1 MAELK
6 VVLSADTKK
15 ATDDLQKVS
24 ATIKD
29 VDKSA
34 QSLKSLDAILKAI
47 EKNTIATSNG
57 FKELA
62 DNLKKVPEK
71 PPVDPEPIKKFTGTI
86 GVLTERLPRLRD
98 ALLNATDPAKI
109 DRLNKIIAE
118 TQLRIKS
125 LSSTTLPTLTKS
137 TGGAN
142 IALTNFGRV
151 VQDAPFGIIGI
162 ANNIDPLISSFQ
174 RLKVETGST
183 RGAFKSLLAGL
194 KGPAGIAIAV
204 SSITS
209 AFIAF
214 GPQIAQFFSTVD
226 LAAQKSKAAA
236 EAFKGAA
243 KDVASEASNV
253 EKLVA
258 VIKSETTTRQAK
270 IAAIKELNS
279 ISPTYFGGLRLEGDL
294 VVGLEGSYKNY
305 IANLLQTAKA
315 KAAQSA
321 ITDLYAKRLELESKL
336 VGSDLVEANKKAAE
350 ATRQLDKARGSVQ
363 QLGIGPLL
371 SQEERAALALQ
382 NQIQLLDREIAGLAS
397 KTIADYNDEAKKSAE
412 SATKVANAQKEL
424 TAEFR
429 SSLELV
435 QPSLDGLDQR
445 ITKEEALARALIA
458 RKNAETSADN
468 TATQDAANA
477 LVNGAQAP
485 AAIGNIR
492 IPQGIA
498 DEQARINKE
507 AAIGAQQFAAIQASV
522 AQTQA
527 IFNTL
532 GPVVDQTFAAIANGE
547 NAFDAI
553 GQGVKRLIVDLIKAA
568 AIAAVISGLSGGA
581 TSFLGAFKGLVGF
594 ARGGAVFGPTPALV
608 GEAGPEAIIPLSQ
621 LANIIGNSGGGGNV
635 NVTGTLRGN
644 DLFITNQ
651 RGGASYGRLFG

>member
-6 VVLSADTKK
+6 VKLTANTQQATQQVKQFQNEVAKTGK
-15 ATDDLQKVS
+15 A
-24 ATIKD
+24 
-29 VDKSA
+29 
-34 QSLKSLDAILKAI
+34 
-47 EKNTIATSNG
+47 
-57 FKELA
+57 
-62 DNLKKVPEK
+62 
-71 PPVDPEPIKKFTGTI
+71 
-86 GVLTERLPRLRD
+86 LP
-98 ALLNATDPAKI
+98 
-109 DRLNKIIAE
+109 
-118 TQLRIKS
+118 Q
-125 LSSTTLPTLTKS
+125 LTKNVA
-137 TGGAN
+137 GAN

-151 VQDAPFGIIGI
+151 IQDAPFGIIGI

-174 RLKVETGST
+174 NLKNQTGST
-183 RGAFKSLLAGL
+183 GGALKALLAGL
-194 KGPAGIAIAV
+194 TGPAGIAIGVSAV
-204 SSITS
+204 TS
-209 AFIAF
+209 ALITF
-214 GPQIAQFFSTVD
+214 GPQIAQFFGTVD
-226 LAAQKSKAAA
+226 IAAQKAENAAK
-236 EAFKGAA
+236 AFKDAA
-243 KDVASEASNV
+243 QDVAGEAANV

-350 ATRQLDKARGSVQ
+350 ATRQLEKVRGGVQ
-363 QLGIGPLL
+363 QLGIGPVL
-371 SQEERAALALQ
+371 SKEEQAALSLQ
-382 NQIQLLDREIAGLAS
+382 NQIQELDREIAGLAS

-412 SATKVANAQKEL
+412 ATTKAAKAQKEL

-435 QPSLDGLDQR
+435 RPSLDGLDQR
-445 ITKEEALARALIA
+445 ITKEEALTRALIA
-458 RKNAETSADN
+458 RKNAAIAAAN
-468 TATQDAANA
+468 AATQDAANA
-477 LVNGAQAP
+477 LVNGAQPSAG
-485 AAIGNIR
+485 IGNIR
-492 IPQGIA
+492 IPSAIA
-498 DEQARINKE
+498 DEQARINNE
-507 AAIGAQQFAAIQASV
+507 AAIGAQQFAAIQSSV

-532 GPVVDQTFAAIANGE
+532 GPVIDQTFAAIANGE

-568 AIAAVISGLSGGA
+568 AIAAVLSGLSGGT

-621 LANIIGNSGGGGNV
+621 LANIIGNNNGGGNV